1 MVTLSISSKE
11 ELIPINSS
19 CRNSTIQ
26 KLIPI
31 SILYCLVFSILLAYP
46 RVSYSKEKPEKTSR
60 PKIAL
65 VLSGGGAKGFAHI
78 GVLKVL
84 EEEGIPIDLIVG
96 TSMGGVIGGIY
107 SLGYNAAELEILVK
121 SLNWETTLSDDIPRA
136 FLSKND
142 QQLKQR
148 YIFSLPINGNKKVSL
163 PQGFIKGQNVINIFC
178 GLAGNTPAEADFSKF
193 PIPFACV
200 AIDLETGKEV
210 VLKNGFLPTAMFS
223 SMAIPIAFQSSDYNG
238 QLLAD
243 GGVVNNFPTDVAK
256 QMGADIIIGV
266 DIRSDFFDRKD
277 LQSLDNVVNQLIGF
291 FDLTKKSMNN
301 SLCDIIIRPD
311 ISGYSMTSFTNE
323 AADSLILRGEK
334 ATMKIMSQIHELKA
348 KYQLDAPEK
357 SRKLVKPE
365 SWDITDL
372 TFSGNY
378 HLNEDFLRK
387 TLNMEI
393 PGNYSSEEIKTAI
406 DRIYGLGGFDRIYYN
421 LIDTEKGKSLNLN
434 ITTQKVFTQNV
445 GFKANTTDA
454 AAILINTTQ
463 KNYKNI
469 FGFLSTS
476 AELSVNP
483 GLSIVAETNKTSLPT
498 LGINLKGKYQN
509 YNIFNDGRKV
519 FEANVFYT
527 SGSLYFYKP
536 FIHHFDLG
544 MGIQEEYYHGD
555 IFRKD
560 NSLGTGSKTD
570 FFLTNAYSYLSF
582 DNMDDFYFPTK
593 GTNLYAEFSLMGQ
606 LKKTKE
612 ISPVAL
618 LRMKNVIPL
627 DKNASLLFDLYG
639 RALFNSNFP
648 ISKTT
653 MIGGEP
659 YSQYFNY
666 HLPFIG
672 LPAVSITE
680 RYTYI
685 SLIGLRMK
693 IARSQYV
700 SLLLNGMWQDTDL
713 IFREGILATYGGG
726 VRYSLKTALGPL
738 DVTLGY
744 SGSTEKPTFSANFG
758 YWF

>member
-1 MVTLSISSKE
+1 MDLTRRLSF
-11 ELIPINSS
+11 
-19 CRNSTIQ
+19 Q
-26 KLIPI
+26 A
-31 SILYCLVFSILLAYP
+31 SILKILTFIFALGFSFIGSAQEP
-46 RVSYSKEKPEKTSR
+46 DQKVKS

-84 EEEGIPIDLIVG
+84 EKEGIPIDLIVG
-96 TSMGGVIGGIY
+96 TSMGSLVGGIY
-107 SLGYNAAELEILVK
+107 SLGYTALELETLVK
-121 SLNWETTLSDDIPRA
+121 SLNWETTLSDDVSRA

-142 QQLKQR
+142 QMLKQR

-178 GLAGNTPAEADFSKF
+178 GLAGNVPVDADFSKF

-223 SMAIPIAFQSSDYNG
+223 SMAIPIAFQSSDYKG

-243 GGVVNNFPTDVAK
+243 GGIVNNFPADVAK

-266 DIRSDFFDRKD
+266 DIRNDFFDREN
-277 LQSLDNVVNQLIGF
+277 LQSLDNVVNQMIGF
-291 FDLTKKSMNN
+291 FDLTKKSINN
-301 SLCDIIIRPD
+301 SLCDLIIRPD
-311 ISGYSMTSFTNE
+311 ITGYSMTSFTNE
-323 AADSLILRGEK
+323 AADSLIIRGEK
-334 ATMKIMSQIHELKA
+334 STLKVMSQIHDLKA
-348 KYQLDAPEK
+348 KYQLDPPEK

-365 SWDITDL
+365 SWYITDL

-378 HLNEDFLRK
+378 HLDEDFLRT

-393 PGNYSSEEIKTAI
+393 PGNFSSEEIKTAI

-421 LIDTEKGKSLNLN
+421 LIDTENGKSLNLN
-434 ITTQKVFTQNV
+434 ITTKKVFTQNI

-454 AAILINTTQ
+454 AAILVNTTQ

-469 FGFLSTS
+469 FGLLSAS

-483 GLSIVAETNKTSLPT
+483 GLSMVAETNKTNLPT
-498 LGINLKGKYQN
+498 LGINIKGKYQN
-509 YNIFNDGRKV
+509 YNIFDDGNKI

-527 SGSLYFYKP
+527 SGSFYFYKP
-536 FIHHFDLG
+536 FMHHLELG

-560 NSLGTGSKTD
+560 NSLGTNSKTD

-582 DNMDDFYFPTK
+582 DNLDDFYFPTK
-593 GTNLYAEFSLMGQ
+593 GTNLYTEFSLMAD
-606 LKKTKE
+606 LKKTNE
-612 ISPVAL
+612 VSPVAL
-618 LRMKNVIPL
+618 LKMKNVIPL

-639 RALFNSNFP
+639 RALFNSDFP
-648 ISKTT
+648 VIRNTLV
-653 MIGGEP
+653 GGES

-666 HLPFIG
+666 HLPFVG
-672 LPAVSITE
+672 LPAVSIAE

-693 IARSQYV
+693 IAKSQYV
-700 SLLLNGMWQDTDL
+700 SLLFNGMWQDTDM
-713 IFREGILATYGGG
+713 IFREKVEAIYGGG
-726 VRYSLKTALGPL
+726 IRYSLKTMLGPL
-738 DVTLGY
+738 DVTMGY
-744 SGSTEKPTFSANFG
+744 SGSTDKPTFSANFG
-758 YWF
+758 MYF

>member
-1 MVTLSISSKE
+1 MDLTRRLSF
-11 ELIPINSS
+11 
-19 CRNSTIQ
+19 Q
-26 KLIPI
+26 A
-31 SILYCLVFSILLAYP
+31 SILKILTFIFALGFSFIGSAQEP
-46 RVSYSKEKPEKTSR
+46 DQKVKS

-84 EEEGIPIDLIVG
+84 EKEGIPIDLIVG
-96 TSMGGVIGGIY
+96 TSMGSLVGGFY
-107 SLGYNAAELEILVK
+107 SLGYNASELETLVK
-121 SLNWETTLSDDIPRA
+121 SLNWETTLSDDVPRA

-142 QQLKQR
+142 QLLKQR

-163 PQGFIKGQNVINIFC
+163 PQGLIKGQNVINIFC
-178 GLAGNTPAEADFSKF
+178 GLAGNVPVDADFSKF

-238 QLLAD
+238 QLLA
-243 GGVVNNFPTDVAK
+243 GGGIVNNFPADVAK

-266 DIRSDFFDRKD
+266 DIRNDFFDREN
-277 LQSLDNVVNQLIGF
+277 LQSLDNVVNQMIGF
-291 FDLTKKSMNN
+291 FDLTKKSINN
-301 SLCDIIIRPD
+301 SLCDLIIRPD
-311 ISGYSMTSFTNE
+311 ITGYSMTSFTNE
-323 AADSLILRGEK
+323 AADSLIIRGEK
-334 ATMKIMSQIHELKA
+334 ATLKVMSQIHDLKA
-348 KYQLDAPEK
+348 KYQLDLPEK
-357 SRKLVKPE
+357 SRKLVKPD
-365 SWDITDL
+365 SWYITDL

-378 HLNEDFLRK
+378 HLDEDFLRT

-393 PGNYSSEEIKTAI
+393 PGNFSSEEIKTAI

-421 LIDTEKGKSLNLN
+421 LIDTENGKSLNLN
-434 ITTQKVFTQNV
+434 ITTKKVFTQNI

-454 AAILINTTQ
+454 AAILVNTTQ

-469 FGFLSTS
+469 FGLLSAS

-483 GLSIVAETNKTSLPT
+483 GLSMVAETNKTNLPT
-498 LGINLKGKYQN
+498 LGINIKGKYQN
-509 YNIFNDGRKV
+509 YNIFDDGNKI

-536 FIHHFDLG
+536 FMHHLELG

-555 IFRKD
+555 IFSR
-560 NSLGTGSKTD
+560 NNTLETSGKTD

-593 GTNLYAEFSLMGQ
+593 GTNLYAEFSLMADF
-606 LKKTKE
+606 KKTNE
-612 ISPVAL
+612 ISPVVL
-618 LRMKNVIPL
+618 FKMKNVIPL
-627 DKNASLLFDLYG
+627 DKSASLLFDLYG
-639 RALFNSNFP
+639 RALFNSDFP
-648 ISKTT
+648 VIRNTLV
-653 MIGGEP
+653 GGEP

-666 HLPFIG
+666 HFPFVG

-693 IARSQYV
+693 IAKSQYV
-700 SLLLNGMWQDTDL
+700 SLLLNGMWQDTDM
-713 IFREGILATYGGG
+713 IFREKVEAIYGGG
-726 VRYSLKTALGPL
+726 IRYSLKTMLGPL
-738 DVTLGY
+738 DVTMGY
-744 SGSTEKPTFSANFG
+744 SGSTDKPTFSANFG
-758 YWF
+758 MYF